1 MWDLKGT
8 TEKLNHLARKE
19 WSLPDLGTGPSPSLH
34 FKTHMQASMIEEQY
48 ASSVYPPLLLP
59 SPLNV
64 GLSTRGSPSDVPPF
78 PGPNARCFSDLRLIL
93 TKRISTSLKDCSLLN
108 N

>member
-19 WSLPDLGTGPSPSLH
+19 WRLPDLGAGPSPSLH
-34 FKTHMQASMIEEQY
+34 FKTHTQASMIEEQY
-48 ASSVYPPLLLP
+48 ASSVYPPLLLL

-78 PGPNARCFSDLRLIL
+78 PGPNARCFSDLRFIL
-93 TKRISTSLKDCSLLN
+93 TKRISTSLKGCSLLN